1 VGLKT
6 IFLLIFLLLLLSL
19 EILVASI
26 APIHVSSAFM
36 LVDKVACIVDPI
48 QKKKKFNL
56 SMNDIASN
64 ILNHVS
70 FC

>member
-36 LVDKVACIVDPI
+36 LVYKVACIVYPI
-48 QKKKKFNL
+48 QKKKKKKIQ
-56 SMNDIASN
+56 SK
-64 ILNHVS
+64 HE
-70 FC
+70 

>member
-48 QKKKKFNL
+48 QKKKKKKIQ
-56 SMNDIASN
+56 SK
-64 ILNHVS
+64 HE
-70 FC
+70 

>member
-48 QKKKKFNL
+48 QKKKKKN
-56 SMNDIASN
+56 SI
-64 ILNHVS
+64 
-70 FC
+70 

>member
-36 LVDKVACIVDPI
+36 LVDKVACIAAPI
-48 QKKKKFNL
+48 QKKKKINL
-56 SMNDIASN
+56 ITNDIVSN
-64 ILNHVS
+64 ILNHAS